1 MANNFADFLTA
12 LREKKLH
19 LRNGDGLHVT
29 ADIVAA
35 IIADLPEALHSVDA
49 CERVVAANDSALR
62 LYGYTHEELCGMSF
76 YDLYVD
82 REETQRGF
90 TKLLEQGH
98 IDVFTKIK
106 TKDERF
112 IDIRMKSFALFDAD
126 KKFVQTLS
134 ILRDVSELRQLKH
147 ELLQASRFSE
157 MGKFAAGI
165 VHDIRSPLTVI
176 KGFTDCVLD
185 SASCQQDA
193 QVMSAAASVQRAV
206 AKVERFTTRLLQ
218 VRVAGAEEEVHDV
231 DVVMVINEVLEML
244 DTKIREVGVTV
255 ARELPQEC
263 CLQGRKQQ
271 LEQVVSNIISN
282 ACDAVSDV
290 DERQLLIHVEQEDT
304 HVRLSFADTGVGIA
318 ENLRA
323 RIFDAFFTTKH
334 STQGTGIGLTIAS
347 EIVSAHQGRIDISS
361 NQPQGTVF
369 TVSLPTTQAAQ
380 KVR

>member
-1 MANNFADFLTA
+1 MSNNFADFITA
-12 LREKKLH
+12 LRTKKLH
-19 LRNGDGLHVT
+19 LRDGDGLHVT
-29 ADIVAA
+29 TDIVAT
-35 IIADLPEALHSVDA
+35 IVADLPEAWHSVDA
-49 CERVVAANDSALR
+49 NERFVAANDCALR
-62 LYGYTHEELCGMSF
+62 LYGYTREELCGMSF

-90 TKLLEQGH
+90 AKLLERGYLE
-98 IDVFTKIK
+98 VFTKIK
-106 TKDERF
+106 TKNERF
-112 IDIRMKSFALFDAD
+112 VDIRIKSFALYDAN
-126 KKFVQTLS
+126 KKFVHTLS
-134 ILRDVSELRQLKH
+134 ILRDVSELRQLKR

-185 SASCQQDA
+185 SVSCQQDA
-193 QVMSAAASVQRAV
+193 QVMSAAAAVQRAV
-206 AKVERFTTRLLQ
+206 AKVERFTMRLLQ

-244 DTKIREVGVTV
+244 DTKIREVGVAV
-255 ARELPQEC
+255 VRELPQEC
-263 CLQGRKQQ
+263 CLPGRKQQ

-290 DERQLLIHVEQEDT
+290 DERQLVIHVEREGA
-304 HVRLSFADTGVGIA
+304 HVRISFADTGVGIA

-347 EIVSAHQGRIDISS
+347 EIVNAHQGRIDISS

-369 TVSLPTTQAAQ
+369 TVSLPATQAVQ
-380 KVR
+380 KVG

>member
-1 MANNFADFLTA
+1 M
-12 LREKKLH
+12 
-19 LRNGDGLHVT
+19 
-29 ADIVAA
+29 
-35 IIADLPEALHSVDA
+35 
-49 CERVVAANDSALR
+49 
-62 LYGYTHEELCGMSF
+62 
-76 YDLYVD
+76 
-82 REETQRGF
+82 
-90 TKLLEQGH
+90 
-98 IDVFTKIK
+98 
-106 TKDERF
+106 
-112 IDIRMKSFALFDAD
+112 
-126 KKFVQTLS
+126 
-134 ILRDVSELRQLKH
+134 
-147 ELLQASRFSE
+147 
-157 MGKFAAGI
+157 
-165 VHDIRSPLTVI
+165 
-176 KGFTDCVLD
+176 LD

-218 VRVAGAEEEVHDV
+218 VRVAGAEEEVHAV
-231 DVVMVINEVLEML
+231 DVVTVINEVLEML
-244 DTKIREVGVTV
+244 DTKIREVDVTV
-255 ARELPQEC
+255 TRELPQEC

-290 DERQLLIHVEQEDT
+290 DERQLVIRVAREGAHVQ
-304 HVRLSFADTGVGIA
+304 LSFADTGVGIA

-380 KVR
+380 KVE